1 MCILA
6 APLRRVL
13 ALPRWPYYKGKRR
26 ILARRSQ
33 GKVSLLLSFTRRAF
47 LQSLSR
53 SAIVLPLEK
62 VLGLALPKKAL
73 PTFIS
78 QSAASPQT
86 AAATHPAD
94 LGVSFLNIARES
106 GLNAKTIFGG
116 EHKNK
121 YLLETTG
128 SGVAFYDYDNDGWL
142 DIFLV
147 NGWRLEGFPAGKEPT
162 SHLFKNNRDGTFTD
176 VTAKAGL
183 LHSGW

>member
-1 MCILA
+1 MDAPRARVPVRALCPAPAGSSLWALRSPESLSPQCTRQTIVATSIETVFESEQLFPLWCA
-6 APLRRVL
+6 FWRPPLRRVL

-62 VLGLALPKKAL
+62 VLALVLPKKSSPAL
-73 PTFIS
+73 AS
-78 QSAASPQT
+78 QSATSPQT
-86 AAATHPAD
+86 AAVTRPAD

-128 SGVAFYDYDNDGWL
+128 CG
-142 DIFLV
+142 
-147 NGWRLEGFPAGKEPT
+147 
-162 SHLFKNNRDGTFTD
+162 
-176 VTAKAGL
+176 
-183 LHSGW
+183 